1 MRVSGAK
8 ALVEA
13 LKDEKV
19 EVIFG
24 IPGGSTIPFYDAL
37 YECAEK
43 GDLRHILARHE
54 QCAAHMAD
62 GYARA
67 KGIPGVCTATSGPGA
82 TNLVTGIAV
91 AHMDSSPVVA
101 ITGQVPRSM
110 IGKDAFQEAD
120 IVGIVTPITKYAF
133 QITRA
138 SEIPDTVR
146 AAFMLANTN
155 RKGPVLVDIPKDV
168 FYEEVDYMEAEKVR
182 IGGYVVK
189 SGDPHPYSIKRAV
202 GLILESERPLIIA
215 GGGVIASNASA
226 ELVRLAETMPAPVAT
241 TLMGKGAIPEVHP
254 LSLGMIGM
262 HGKGEANMAAE
273 EADLIIA
280 VGMRFNDRTVGRME
294 KFGENARIIHIDIDP
309 AEIGKNLGVDVPIVA
324 DARKAIAAIADRLL
338 EVGIRKKENEWS
350 KRIAELKEKYKEF
363 YNSEEAKGSLSPKRI
378 MKILRACIPERSIIT
393 TGVGQNQ
400 MWAALHFQVLEP
412 RTFITSGG
420 LGAMGFGFPASLGVK
435 VACPERSV
443 FNIDGDGSF
452 LMTEQDLATAVV
464 ERIPTVTLVMDNRVL
479 GMVRQWQCMFCDKRY
494 SETDLGA
501 VPDFAKLAE
510 AYGAEGIRVESYS
523 ELESAIRRSVS
534 AEMPVVIDVPVSQ
547 DEKVL
552 PMVPPGKTLREVV
565 WFG

>member
-1 MRVSGAK
+1 MRLSGAK
-8 ALVEA
+8 AVVEA

-37 YECAEK
+37 YDCAE
-43 GDLRHILARHE
+43 GGGIRHILARHE

-91 AHMDSSPVVA
+91 AHMDSSPVIA

-110 IGKDAFQEAD
+110 IGRDAFQEAD
-120 IVGIVTPITKYAF
+120 IVGIATPITKYTF
-133 QITRA
+133 QLKSA
-138 SEIPDTVR
+138 SEIPDTVK
-146 AAFMLANTN
+146 AAFLLANTN
-155 RKGPVLVDIPKDV
+155 RKGPVLIDIPKDV

-182 IGGYVVK
+182 IGGYVVRT
-189 SGDPHPYSIKRAV
+189 GDPHPYSIKRAV
-202 GLILESERPLIIA
+202 GLILDSERPLIIA
-215 GGGVIASNASA
+215 GGGVIASNGSS
-226 ELVRLAETMPAPVAT
+226 ELVRLAELMPAPVAT
-241 TLMGKGAIPEVHP
+241 TLMGKGAIPENHP

-273 EADLIIA
+273 EADLILA
-280 VGMRFNDRTVGRME
+280 VGVRFNDRTVGRME
-294 KFGENARIIHIDIDP
+294 KFGENAKIIHIDIDP
-309 AEIGKNLGVDVPIVA
+309 AEIGKNLEVDVPIVA
-324 DARKAIAAIADRLL
+324 DARKALAALAERLL
-338 EVGIRKKENEWS
+338 EVGVRRKENEWS
-350 KRIAELKEKYKEF
+350 KRIAELKEKYRDF
-363 YNSEEAKGSLSPKRI
+363 YNSDEAKGTLSPKKI
-378 MKILRACIPERSIIT
+378 MKILRSAIPERSIIT

-435 VACPERSV
+435 VACPDRPV

-464 ERIPTVTLVMDNRVL
+464 ENIPTVTLVMDNRVL

-494 SETDLGA
+494 SETDLGK
-501 VPDFAKLAE
+501 VPDFVKLAE
-510 AYGAEGIRVESYS
+510 AYGAEGIRVETYP
-523 ELESAIRRSVS
+523 EFEAAVRKSVS
-534 AEMPVVIDVPVSQ
+534 AEVPVVIDVPVSP

-552 PMVPPGKTLREVV
+552 PMVPPGKTLKEVV